1 MKEQGGV
8 PSPTGEG
15 VSRRQ
20 LLRRIAV
27 GGGVVW
33 ATPVVTSMLT
43 PAAAGTP
50 APTTTT
56 TQAPQECG
64 CLLVGPGQS
73 GTVFPC
79 GEVSGCHCFTL
90 DTGEQICIPG
100 RVACGQPCPCG
111 PDEVCVVDSCCP
123 NGRATCIPR
132 ERLENGQRVCAGD
145 EDEQEEGIRAVSLLA
160 DPGVPTL
167 TGAVA

>member
-1 MKEQGGV
+1 MKDQDD
-8 PSPTGEG
+8 

-20 LLRRIAV
+20 MLKRLAV

-33 ATPVVTSMLT
+33 ATPVITSFAS

-50 APTTTT
+50 IPTTTT
-56 TQAPQECG
+56 TEQPVACG
-64 CLLVGPGQS
+64 CILAGPGQS

-79 GEVSGCHCFTL
+79 GDVAGCHCFTL

-123 NGRATCIPR
+123 TGQATCVPR
-132 ERLENGQRVCAGD
+132 ERVENGQRVCAG
-145 EDEQEEGIRAVSLLA
+145 EESGQLTTLSAPA
-160 DPGVPTL
+160 GVVTL
-167 TGAVA
+167 TGAIY